1 MKSFLKRLGIFDI
14 SKKIYSICVSI
25 LGYYKFKK
33 LSKSKNILPEFGSG
47 NIRLNE
53 PKKIIFP

>member
-1 MKSFLKRLGIFDI
+1 MKSILKEVRIFDFLK
-14 SKKIYSICVSI
+14 KINSSYFFV
-25 LGYYKFKK
+25 LNYYKFKK